1 MSDPSAVIFE
11 TITALGW
18 KRRDKPHAD
27 AKRGIN
33 LSTEVFEQGD
43 LRITISIDRALTWRE
58 EISGRSLKQLRS
70 YLETIDSTDPDFEF
84 VTQLVKERTQRS
96 RESVDR
102 GSERRGLR

>member
-27 AKRGIN
+27 AKSGIN

-43 LRITISIDRALTWRE
+43 LRITISIDRA
-58 EISGRSLKQLRS
+58 
-70 YLETIDSTDPDFEF
+70 
-84 VTQLVKERTQRS
+84 RT
-96 RESVDR
+96 
-102 GSERRGLR
+102 